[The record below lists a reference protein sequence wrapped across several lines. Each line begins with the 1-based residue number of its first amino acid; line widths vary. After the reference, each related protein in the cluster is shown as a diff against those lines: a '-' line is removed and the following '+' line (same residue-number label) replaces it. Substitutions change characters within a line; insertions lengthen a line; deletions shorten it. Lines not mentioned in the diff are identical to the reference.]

1 MTEMSERFV
10 PVGLLILGVVQ
21 VATGVVMLIDPG
33 FFYDQIASFAP
44 ENEHFI
50 RDIGTFTGA
59 FGLALLWSVRTPSWR
74 LPLLAF
80 GLVQYALH
88 TVNHL
93 VDIDATATDSHGPVN
108 FVAIAIGTGFL
119 LFLLHGETRRRRA
132 PERAA
137 TPDP

>member
-1 MTEMSERFV
+1 MTGMSERFV
-10 PVGLLILGVVQ
+10 PVGLLILGVIQ
-21 VATGVVMLIDPG
+21 VATGAVMLLDAG
-33 FFYDQIASFAP
+33 FFYAEIASFAP
-44 ENEHFI
+44 ENAHFI
-50 RDIGTFTGA
+50 RDIGTFTLA
-59 FGLALLWSVRTPSWR
+59 FGLALLWSVRAPSWR

-119 LFLLHGETRRRRA
+119 VLLLYGETRRRRA
-132 PERAA
+132 PEGPA